1 MGSLA
6 DKMLRCADL
15 SLTAWCCSSWAS
27 GFTAVG
33 NITIAVFFVLTG
45 IKKAGD
51 DNAPLLW
58 WALAAT
64 VMLQYVYMLYV
75 RHCVVDLPIQAQ
87 EELFM
92 DPRCET
98 ITSRAAET
106 WSSFS
111 TNVDTCWSAAT
122 SWIRSST
129 VAPEPAGKGT
139 VVYGDL
145 LGANNVYLYGR
156 GLVDFDL

>member
-33 NITIAVFFVLTG
+33 NITIPVFFVLTG
-45 IKKAGD
+45 IKEAGD
-51 DNAPLLW
+51 DYAPLLW

-64 VMLQYVYMLYV
+64 VILQYVYMPYV

-87 EELFM
+87 EEMHM
-92 DPRCET
+92 DPPAWET
-98 ITSRAAET
+98 ITSGAAET

-111 TNVDTCWSAAT
+111 SSVDTCWSAAT
-122 SWIRSST
+122 SWIRSKFSST

-139 VVYGDL
+139 VVY
-145 LGANNVYLYGR
+145 
-156 GLVDFDL
+156 